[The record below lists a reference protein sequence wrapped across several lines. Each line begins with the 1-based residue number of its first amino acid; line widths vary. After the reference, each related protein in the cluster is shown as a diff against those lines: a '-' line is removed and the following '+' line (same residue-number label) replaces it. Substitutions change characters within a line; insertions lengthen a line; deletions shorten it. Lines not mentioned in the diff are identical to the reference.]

1 MRSLAFVVVAVTCT
15 AGARAQGRS
24 NPPPLP
30 PVQAIGAWTPVPEL
44 PGMGRPVD
52 TAAVALRRRALAARI
67 GRGVALIPAAH
78 ERDVERDYVQDND
91 FRQTN
96 TFFYLTELET
106 QDAWLLIVAG
116 GEAATTVLFLP
127 PRTPSQERWTG
138 LRLGPDSTAARLS
151 GIGRVLPTDSLDR
164 MLAALFRA
172 SGPIYAPLDVTTR
185 DEPRLKEM
193 VFSGRDVRN
202 LRPLV
207 DSMRLVKDGDEIARM
222 RKAIDISAAGH
233 VAAMQAARP
242 GVWEYELE
250 AALEAA
256 FRRNGADRLG
266 YPSIVGSG
274 PNSTTLHYDVNRR
287 QTRDGDLVVV
297 DAGAEWGQYTADVT
311 RTFPVN
317 GKRAGHVGRVLSPLG
332 PRIHDDQ
339 VAVSCLA
346 PVHVVVQR
354 GAVRAAPH
362 DRRIAEAVRAVAA
375 EGGLQG
381 GLELVLP
388 HAGARRLHR
397 GDMSRR
403 PDVDRLAHPRNLI
416 GILEEPHRV
425 DQRAEVADVA
435 PGEHQLLEARFVPR
449 GDVERHVDGPGRAEQ
464 RRRKHPVERVG
475 GEHAADAGEPR
486 RRAVGPEPE
495 TGPALLRGGTRR
507 QEEHRRRRLAARHD
521 PQPRSLGL
529 ELRQVEEGIGLTEI
543 VVLDVVTL
551 EVPLVRRGN
560 ES

>member
-1 MRSLAFVVVAVTCT
+1 
-15 AGARAQGRS
+15 
-24 NPPPLP
+24 
-30 PVQAIGAWTPVPEL
+30 
-44 PGMGRPVD
+44 MGRPVD

-78 ERDVERDYVQDND
+78 ERNVERDYVQDND

-138 LRLGPDSTAARLS
+138 LRLGPDTTAARLS

-185 DEPRLKEM
+185 DEPRLKEL

-250 AALEAA
+250 AVLEAA

-317 GKRAGHVGRVLSPLG
+317 GKFTPRQKAIYDLVLATQQAAFDSTRPG
-332 PRIHDDQ
+332 AT
-339 VAVSCLA
+339 VAQLN
-346 PVHVVVQR
+346 
-354 GAVRAAPH
+354 
-362 DRRIAEAVRAVAA
+362 RIAREYMRAHSGTLCGEQSCDAYFIH
-375 EGGLQG
+375 GLG
-381 GLELVLP
+381 HWLGMDVHDVGDYGTPLKPGMVL
-388 HAGARRLHR
+388 
-397 GDMSRR
+397 
-403 PDVDRLAHPRNLI
+403 
-416 GILEEPHRV
+416 
-425 DQRAEVADVA
+425 
-435 PGEHQLLEARFVPR
+435 
-449 GDVERHVDGPGRAEQ
+449 
-464 RRRKHPVERVG
+464 
-475 GEHAADAGEPR
+475 
-486 RRAVGPEPE
+486 
-495 TGPALLRGGTRR
+495 
-507 QEEHRRRRLAARHD
+507 
-521 PQPRSLGL
+521 
-529 ELRQVEEGIGLTEI
+529 
-543 VVLDVVTL
+543 TL
-551 EVPLVRRGN
+551 EPGIYLPAEALGVRIEDDVLVTPTGAEWLSGKAPKTTAEIERLMKR
-560 ES
+560 

>member
-1 MRSLAFVVVAVTCT
+1 
-15 AGARAQGRS
+15 
-24 NPPPLP
+24 
-30 PVQAIGAWTPVPEL
+30 
-44 PGMGRPVD
+44 MGRPVD
-52 TAAVALRRRALAARI
+52 TAAVALRRRALAAHI

-78 ERDVERDYVQDND
+78 ERDLERDYVQDND

-185 DEPRLKEM
+185 DEPRLKEL

-207 DSMRLVKDGDEIARM
+207 DSMRLLKDADEIARM

-233 VAAMQAARP
+233 IAAMQAARP

-317 GKRAGHVGRVLSPLG
+317 GKFTPRQKAIYDLVLATQQTAFDSTRPG
-332 PRIHDDQ
+332 AT
-339 VAVSCLA
+339 VAQLN
-346 PVHVVVQR
+346 
-354 GAVRAAPH
+354 
-362 DRRIAEAVRAVAA
+362 RIAREYLRAHSGTLCGAQSCD
-375 EGGLQG
+375 GYFIHGLG
-381 GLELVLP
+381 HWLGMDVHDVGDYATPLKPGMVL
-388 HAGARRLHR
+388 
-397 GDMSRR
+397 
-403 PDVDRLAHPRNLI
+403 
-416 GILEEPHRV
+416 
-425 DQRAEVADVA
+425 
-435 PGEHQLLEARFVPR
+435 
-449 GDVERHVDGPGRAEQ
+449 
-464 RRRKHPVERVG
+464 
-475 GEHAADAGEPR
+475 
-486 RRAVGPEPE
+486 
-495 TGPALLRGGTRR
+495 
-507 QEEHRRRRLAARHD
+507 
-521 PQPRSLGL
+521 
-529 ELRQVEEGIGLTEI
+529 
-543 VVLDVVTL
+543 TL
-551 EVPLVRRGN
+551 EPGIYLPAEALGVRIEDDVLVTPTGAEWLSGKAPKTTAEIERLMKR
-560 ES
+560 

>member
-1 MRSLAFVVVAVTCT
+1 
-15 AGARAQGRS
+15 
-24 NPPPLP
+24 
-30 PVQAIGAWTPVPEL
+30 
-44 PGMGRPVD
+44 MGRPVD

-185 DEPRLKEM
+185 DEPRLKEL

-317 GKRAGHVGRVLSPLG
+317 GKFTPRQKAIYDLVLATQQTAFDSTRPGATVAQLNRIAREYM
-332 PRIHDDQ
+332 RIHSGTLCGAQ
-339 VAVSCLA
+339 SCDGYFIHGLGHWLGMDVHDVGDYGTPLKPGMVLTLEPGIYLPAESLGVRIEDNVLVTATGAEWLSAKA
-346 PVHVVVQR
+346 PKTTVE
-354 GAVRAAPH
+354 
-362 DRRIAEAVRAVAA
+362 IE
-375 EGGLQG
+375 
-381 GLELVLP
+381 
-388 HAGARRLHR
+388 RL
-397 GDMSRR
+397 MSRPSR
-403 PDVDRLAHPRNLI
+403 P
-416 GILEEPHRV
+416 
-425 DQRAEVADVA
+425 
-435 PGEHQLLEARFVPR
+435 
-449 GDVERHVDGPGRAEQ
+449 
-464 RRRKHPVERVG
+464 
-475 GEHAADAGEPR
+475 
-486 RRAVGPEPE
+486 
-495 TGPALLRGGTRR
+495 
-507 QEEHRRRRLAARHD
+507 
-521 PQPRSLGL
+521 
-529 ELRQVEEGIGLTEI
+529 
-543 VVLDVVTL
+543 
-551 EVPLVRRGN
+551 
-560 ES
+560 

>member
-1 MRSLAFVVVAVTCT
+1 
-15 AGARAQGRS
+15 
-24 NPPPLP
+24 
-30 PVQAIGAWTPVPEL
+30 
-44 PGMGRPVD
+44 MGRPVD

-185 DEPRLKEM
+185 DEPRLKEL

-207 DSMRLVKDGDEIARM
+207 DSMRLVKDADEIARM

-233 VAAMQAARP
+233 IAAMQAARP

-317 GKRAGHVGRVLSPLG
+317 GKFTPRQKAIYDLVLATQQTAFDSTRPG
-332 PRIHDDQ
+332 AT
-339 VAVSCLA
+339 VAQLN
-346 PVHVVVQR
+346 
-354 GAVRAAPH
+354 
-362 DRRIAEAVRAVAA
+362 RIAREYLRAHSGTLCGAQSCDGYFIHGLGHWLGMDVHDVGDYGTPLKPGMVLTLEPGIYLPAESLGVRIEDDVLVTATGA
-375 EGGLQG
+375 EWLSAKAPKTTV
-381 GLELVLP
+381 EIE
-388 HAGARRLHR
+388 RL
-397 GDMSRR
+397 MSRPSR
-403 PDVDRLAHPRNLI
+403 P
-416 GILEEPHRV
+416 
-425 DQRAEVADVA
+425 
-435 PGEHQLLEARFVPR
+435 
-449 GDVERHVDGPGRAEQ
+449 
-464 RRRKHPVERVG
+464 
-475 GEHAADAGEPR
+475 
-486 RRAVGPEPE
+486 
-495 TGPALLRGGTRR
+495 
-507 QEEHRRRRLAARHD
+507 
-521 PQPRSLGL
+521 
-529 ELRQVEEGIGLTEI
+529 
-543 VVLDVVTL
+543 
-551 EVPLVRRGN
+551 
-560 ES
+560 